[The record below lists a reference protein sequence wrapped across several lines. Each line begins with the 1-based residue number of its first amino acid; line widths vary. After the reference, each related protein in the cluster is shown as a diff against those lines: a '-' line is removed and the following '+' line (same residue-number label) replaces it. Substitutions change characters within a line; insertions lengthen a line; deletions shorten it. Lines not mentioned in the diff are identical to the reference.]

1 MNNKIEFGPES
12 MDSKCKVLI
21 KMTPEKKVFSL
32 IRNEKILESERLKID
47 TTCALAT
54 V

>member
-1 MNNKIEFGPES
+1 

-47 TTCALAT
+47 TNLMCKVHVCKPFAKS
-54 V
+54 